1 LILKNFSQPI
11 NEIAE
16 EKGISQDKILE
27 AIEQAIAAAYKKEYA
42 NKNNIIRAKIDPE
55 TGEMK
60 FWQIK
65 IVVDPSM
72 LKEEEEGEVME
83 KEEASN

>member
-1 LILKNFSQPI
+1 MFDLKEFFSAI

-42 NKNNIIRAKIDPE
+42 NKNNIIRD
-55 TGEMK
+55 
-60 FWQIK
+60 Q
-65 IVVDPSM
+65 
-72 LKEEEEGEVME
+72 
-83 KEEASN
+83 N